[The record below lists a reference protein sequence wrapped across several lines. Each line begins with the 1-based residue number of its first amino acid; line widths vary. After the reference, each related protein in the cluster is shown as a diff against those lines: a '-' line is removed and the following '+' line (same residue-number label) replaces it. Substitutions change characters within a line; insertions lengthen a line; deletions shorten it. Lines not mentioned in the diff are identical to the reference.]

1 MRLYHTGYAPI
12 PAPDLRRGRRNAD
25 FGQGFYCAD
34 TDAFA
39 GKWAR
44 ERRGERVYVNAYEL
58 DETGLAILRL
68 ERDEEWYR
76 IVFSNRAGRGDLTA
90 GADAVVGPIAN
101 DTVYDTLGVFTSG
114 FLAPEE
120 ALRLLRVGPCY
131 TQIALK
137 TERAAAQLR
146 FLGAR
151 ELEAGEIARFADA
164 LRREQEEYLAAL
176 TRAMSD

>member
-90 GADAVVGPIAN
+90 GADA
-101 DTVYDTLGVFTSG
+101 
-114 FLAPEE
+114 E
-120 ALRLLRVGPCY
+120 RLLEEGTADLIGVGR
-131 TQIALK
+131 ALLQDEDWSVK
-137 TERAAAQLR
+137 A
-146 FLGAR
+146 
-151 ELEAGEIARFADA
+151 LEEI
-164 LRREQEEYLAAL
+164 
-176 TRAMSD
+176 